1 MDVAEKMDNWR
12 VFRILLSPSTQIV
25 GPLLSTHPSN
35 LIIHNH
41 LIFQQHQQYYDSVKS
56 STMKMKAADF
66 FKISTV
72 NRLKLNLIVYI
83 PSGFHSQSLS
93 IIRFQSQAMK
103 VPKLKSK
110 LTIICAFSSQ
120 EAFKGPTLEDDI
132 CSNLLNNGT
141 RGALV
146 PDDTTLKKE
155 MQGYKLHSHTSYS
168 VKQRSEVTDPLPAV
182 LLTNLVGM

>member
-1 MDVAEKMDNWR
+1 MAEKMDNWR
-12 VFRILLSPSTQIV
+12 VFRILFCSSTQIL
-25 GPLLSTHPSN
+25 GSLFSTHPSN
-35 LIIHNH
+35 FIIHSH

-56 STMKMKAADF
+56 STMKTKAADF

-72 NRLKLNLIVYI
+72 NRLKLPLIVYL

-93 IIRFQSQAMK
+93 VIRFQSQAIK

-110 LTIICAFSSQ
+110 LTTICAFSSQ
-120 EAFKGPTLEDDI
+120 DAFKGPTLEDDI

-146 PDDTTLKKE
+146 PDDTTLKKG
-155 MQGYKLHSHTSYS
+155 MQGYKLHSHTS
-168 VKQRSEVTDPLPAV
+168 
-182 LLTNLVGM
+182 